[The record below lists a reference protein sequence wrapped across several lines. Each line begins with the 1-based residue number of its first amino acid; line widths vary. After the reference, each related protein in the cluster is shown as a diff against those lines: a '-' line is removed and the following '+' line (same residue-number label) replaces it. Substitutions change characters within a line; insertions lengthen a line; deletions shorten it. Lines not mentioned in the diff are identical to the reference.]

1 MSKEELIKNVRE
13 WISLDNE
20 IRTLQKEQKKRRDK
34 KKEVSESLIDFM
46 KENEVDCFEIK
57 DGNLS
62 YVKQNVKKPI
72 TKKNLLE
79 ILSKYYDGN
88 IFKATEMNE
97 FIMNN
102 REEVVR
108 ESIQRRINCD
118 DKSTKSV

>member
-1 MSKEELIKNVRE
+1 MSKEELIKNVRK

-79 ILSKYYDGN
+79 ILSKYYDGD

>member
-79 ILSKYYDGN
+79 ILSKYYDGD

>member
-1 MSKEELIKNVRE
+1 MSKEELIKNVRK

-79 ILSKYYDGN
+79 ILSKYYDGD

-97 FIMNN
+97 YIMNN

>member
-1 MSKEELIKNVRE
+1 MSKEELIKNVRK

-34 KKEVSESLIDFM
+34 KKEVSESLIEFM

-57 DGNLS
+57 DGHLS
-62 YVKQNVKKPI
+62 YVKQSVKKPI
-72 TKKNLLE
+72 TKKSLLE
-79 ILSKYYDGN
+79 ILSKFYDGD

-97 FIMNN
+97 FIMSN

-108 ESIQRRINCD
+108 ETIQRRINCD
-118 DKSTKSV
+118 DKNSKQV

>member
-1 MSKEELIKNVRE
+1 MSKDELIKNVRK

-79 ILSKYYDGN
+79 ILSKYYDGD